1 MLLFREIRAEPN
13 RNGTVIRGLSFDRI
27 WNNGTRNETLETM
40 ERGGVHTQQ
49 QQQQQHPRFRTDT
62 NTTQHNSHPF
72 YTHDKHTKQTPAPR
86 SPLRKRTIESDHTT
100 RHDTTQP

>member
-49 QQQQQHPRFRTDT
+49 QQQQQQKHHAVCV
-62 NTTQHNSHPF
+62 QHNA
-72 YTHDKHTKQTPAPR
+72 T
-86 SPLRKRTIESDHTT
+86 TT
-100 RHDTTQP
+100 RALVLFISRTKEYFLLQF